1 MVNVKRQVALIGF
14 GTIGR
19 YLFERLSTQADSE
32 VTCVY
37 DADKEIIKTLPEN
50 VAAGSPAELEKRLAG
65 GMIDLVV
72 ETATQQAVVDLAP
85 GILKYADIVVFS
97 TTAFA
102 DEHFEAEALALS
114 RKYARKIY
122 IPHGAILGLDGI
134 RDSRD
139 KLESVAITTIKK
151 PVNLGSTATK
161 RTVLFE
167 GPTRSACKRYPRN
180 VNVHASIAIAGLGF
194 DKTQSRIIAD
204 PDAKGNIHSIEI
216 GAEGVKAKI
225 EVCSTPLGVV
235 TGVYTPL
242 SAYNSVSKIFAE
254 SGYAII

>member
-1 MVNVKRQVALIGF
+1 VVNVKKQAALIGF
-14 GTIGR
+14 GTIGQ
-19 YLFERLSTQADSE
+19 YLFERLSSQSDVK

-37 DADKEIIKTLPEN
+37 DANKEAIKTVPEN

-72 ETATQQAVVDLAP
+72 ETATQQAVVDLVP
-85 GILKYADIVVFS
+85 GILKYSDIVVFS

-102 DEHFEAEALALS
+102 DEHFEARALALCH
-114 RKYARKIY
+114 KYARKIY

-139 KLESVAITTIKK
+139 KLESVAITTTKK
-151 PVNLGSTATK
+151 PVNLGSTVTK

-167 GPTRSACKRYPRN
+167 GPTRSACKLYPRN
-180 VNVHASIAIAGLGF
+180 VNVHASVAIAGLGF

-204 PDAKGNIHSIEI
+204 PDSEGNVHSIEI
-216 GAEGVKAKI
+216 AAEGIKAKI
-225 EVCSTPLGVV
+225 EVCSMPLGLV

-254 SGYAII
+254 NGYAII